1 MPKGKKDLE
10 IVFTCPLGSECEEIK
25 DNKIHRCMWY
35 TAVRGTNPNTG
46 EDVDE
51 WNCAIAWGPILQIE
65 TSQTQR
71 GVSTA
76 LESFRNETVKGQ
88 KEFNQL
94 MSSGQAIA
102 LGLKGKQD
110 VKIVSSIEVDIYR
123 SLVSI
128 RV

>member
-76 LESFRNETVKGQ
+76 LESFRNETVKGH

-94 MSSGQAIA
+94 MSTGQAIA

-110 VKIVSSIEVDIYR
+110 VKVVSSIEVDNENN
-123 SLVSI
+123 
-128 RV
+128 

>member
-1 MPKGKKDLE
+1 MPTAGKELE
-10 IVFTCPLGSECEEIK
+10 IVFTCPLGSVCEEIK

-35 TAVRGTNPNTG
+35 TKVVGVNPNTG
-46 EDVDE
+46 EEVND
-51 WNCAIAWGPILQIE
+51 WQCAITWMPTLQVE

-71 GVSTA
+71 GVSSA

-102 LGLKGKQD
+102 LGLKGKPTKQVIMID
-110 VKIVSSIEVDIYR
+110 DADDE
-123 SLVSI
+123 
-128 RV
+128 

>member
-1 MPKGKKDLE
+1 MPKGKKELE
-10 IVFTCPLGSECEEIK
+10 VVLTCPLGSECEEIK
-25 DNKIHRCMWY
+25 DNKIHRCVWY

-46 EDVDE
+46 EEVDD

-71 GVSTA
+71 GVSSA

-110 VKIVSSIEVDIYR
+110 VKLVSSIEVDNENN
-123 SLVSI
+123 
-128 RV
+128 

>member
-35 TAVRGTNPNTG
+35 TKIVGIDGNTG
-46 EDVDE
+46 EPVDD

-71 GVSTA
+71 GVSSA

-94 MSSGQAIA
+94 MSTGQAIA
-102 LGLKGKQD
+102 LGLKGKQQ
-110 VKIVSSIEVDIYR
+110 VSLVSSIDVDNEND
-123 SLVSI
+123 
-128 RV
+128 

>member
-1 MPKGKKDLE
+1 MPKGKKELE
-10 IVFTCPLGSECEEIK
+10 VVYTCPLGSECEEIK

-46 EDVDE
+46 EEMDE

-71 GVSTA
+71 GVSSA

-102 LGLKGKQD
+102 LGLQGKKD
-110 VKIVSSIEVDIYR
+110 VKVVSSIDVDNENN
-123 SLVSI
+123 
-128 RV
+128 

>member
-1 MPKGKKDLE
+1 MPKGKKELE
-10 IVFTCPLGSECEEIK
+10 VVYTCPLGSECEEIK
-25 DNKIHRCMWY
+25 DNKIHRCVWY
-35 TAVRGTNPNTG
+35 TPVRGTNPNTG
-46 EDVDE
+46 EEVDE
-51 WNCAIAWGPILQIE
+51 WSCAISWLPTLQIE

-71 GVSTA
+71 GVSSA

-110 VKIVSSIEVDIYR
+110 VKLVSSIDVDNKDNE
-123 SLVSI
+123 
-128 RV
+128 

>member
-1 MPKGKKDLE
+1 MPKGKKEME

-94 MSSGQAIA
+94 MSTGQAIA
-102 LGLKGKQD
+102 LDLKGKQQ
-110 VKIVSSIEVDIYR
+110 VSLVSSIDVDNEND
-123 SLVSI
+123 
-128 RV
+128 

>member
-94 MSSGQAIA
+94 MSTGQAIA

-110 VKIVSSIEVDIYR
+110 VKLVSSIEVDNENN
-123 SLVSI
+123 
-128 RV
+128 

>member
-46 EDVDE
+46 EEVDE

-94 MSSGQAIA
+94 MSTGQAIA

-110 VKIVSSIEVDIYR
+110 VKVVSSIEVDNENN
-123 SLVSI
+123 
-128 RV
+128 

>member
-76 LESFRNETVKGQ
+76 LESFRNETLKGQ

-94 MSSGQAIA
+94 MSTGQAIA

-110 VKIVSSIEVDIYR
+110 VKVVSSIEVDNENN
-123 SLVSI
+123 
-128 RV
+128 

>member
-110 VKIVSSIEVDIYR
+110 VKLVSSIEVDNENN
-123 SLVSI
+123 
-128 RV
+128 

>member
-94 MSSGQAIA
+94 MSTGQAIA
-102 LGLKGKQD
+102 LGLKGKQQ
-110 VKIVSSIEVDIYR
+110 VSLVSSIDVDNEND
-123 SLVSI
+123 
-128 RV
+128 

>member
-1 MPKGKKDLE
+1 MPKGKKEME

-71 GVSTA
+71 GVSSA

-110 VKIVSSIEVDIYR
+110 VKVVSSIEVDNENN
-123 SLVSI
+123 
-128 RV
+128 

>member
-1 MPKGKKDLE
+1 
-10 IVFTCPLGSECEEIK
+10 
-25 DNKIHRCMWY
+25 
-35 TAVRGTNPNTG
+35 
-46 EDVDE
+46 
-51 WNCAIAWGPILQIE
+51 LQIE

-94 MSSGQAIA
+94 MSTGQAIA

-110 VKIVSSIEVDIYR
+110 VKVVSSIEVDNENN
-123 SLVSI
+123 
-128 RV
+128 

>member
-1 MPKGKKDLE
+1 MPKGKKELE
-10 IVFTCPLGSECEEIK
+10 VVLTCPLGSECEEIK

-46 EDVDE
+46 EEVDE

-71 GVSTA
+71 GVSSA

-110 VKIVSSIEVDIYR
+110 VKLVSSIEVDNENN
-123 SLVSI
+123 
-128 RV
+128 

>member
-25 DNKIHRCMWY
+25 DNKLHRCMWY
-35 TAVRGTNPNTG
+35 TKVVGIDPNTG
-46 EDVDE
+46 DKVDD
-51 WNCAIAWGPILQIE
+51 WQCAIAWMPTLQIE

-71 GVSTA
+71 GVSGA

-110 VKIVSSIEVDIYR
+110 VKIVSSIEVDNENN
-123 SLVSI
+123 
-128 RV
+128 

>member
-1 MPKGKKDLE
+1 MPKGKKELE
-10 IVFTCPLGSECEEIK
+10 VVLTCPLGSECEEIK
-25 DNKIHRCMWY
+25 DNKIHRCIWY
-35 TAVRGTNPNTG
+35 TAVRGVNPNTG
-46 EDVDE
+46 EEVDD

-71 GVSTA
+71 GVSSA

-110 VKIVSSIEVDIYR
+110 VKLVSSIEVDNENN
-123 SLVSI
+123 
-128 RV
+128 